1 MERIKR
7 EMDGTKKALI
17 GVAAF
22 ILCIF
27 FFMLPLIQYTQDS
40 SIAPTGW
47 KIASSK
53 SIPVSSG
60 INESN
65 TVIEIEQGDE
75 ALEISSGTDELVT
88 AIEIEQGDEVL
99 DVSSDINEL
108 DTTSNENI
116 PIKNDINFLVF
127 ALLIVPIVVIIL
139 TFTKVS
145 FTVLRNVYL
154 IGITVKI
161 AFIIVV
167 YARYGDYF
175 IPTIF
180 SWIILAIYIGLSAF
194 SHYGSRNGA
203 RVKSPV

>member
-47 KIASSK
+47 KIAMSK

-75 ALEISSGTDELVT
+75 ALEISSGTDELDT

-145 FTVLRNVYL
+145 FTVLRNVSL

-180 SWIILAIYIGLSAF
+180 SWIILAIYIGLCTF
-194 SHYGSRNGA
+194 SHFCR
-203 RVKSPV
+203 KHEE